1 MYRVC
6 FLLNSREKATA
17 YQWIYFVSAV
27 ISFRI
32 GGSCC
37 FQNCRHNVRQIT
49 GNTAPFTFL
58 ILQIAFPRHDER
70 GRNTSFI
77 RTAFVF
83 TERSIGNLCPC
94 SSVRREHTTSRI
106 VDFRHFPAS
115 QFSVWLGTSTVIG
128 QEHDKRIIQF
138 MILLQVVQQFSDIII
153 YTMHL
158 RCINGHPV
166 GYFIFFLLCQ
176 FVPLPVFPFG
186 ELCIRINNSQI
197 SHPFASCFT
206 NFIPSFL
213 TIDLREFLNIFFFCL
228 QRPVRSIKCQI

>member
-1 MYRVC
+1 M
-6 FLLNSREKATA
+6 
-17 YQWIYFVSAV
+17 

-32 GGSCC
+32 GDSCC
-37 FQNCRHNVRQIT
+37 FQDGRHNVRQIT

-94 SSVRREHTTSRI
+94 SSVRREHATSRI

-115 QFSVWLGTSTVIG
+115 QFSVWLGTSTVVG
-128 QEHDKRIIQF
+128 QEHDKRVIQLTF
-138 MILLQVVQQFSDIII
+138 RQFI
-153 YTMHL
+153 
-158 RCINGHPV
+158 P
-166 GYFIFFLLCQ
+166 F
-176 FVPLPVFPFG
+176 PVFPFG
-186 ELCIRINNSQI
+186 KLCIRFDDSQLG
-197 SHPFASCFT
+197 HPFAPCFT

-228 QRPVRSIKCQI
+228 QRPVRSVES